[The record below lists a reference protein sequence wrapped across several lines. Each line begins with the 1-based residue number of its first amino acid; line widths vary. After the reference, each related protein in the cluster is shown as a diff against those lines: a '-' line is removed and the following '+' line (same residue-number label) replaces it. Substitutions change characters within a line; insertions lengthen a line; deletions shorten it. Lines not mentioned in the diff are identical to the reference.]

1 MNEYWQ
7 QEFSKCTSAFH
18 PDFDMEDIICL
29 LTALLKQLLTDN
41 SGVED
46 AMSKM
51 KKVDV
56 EMEKKWKWQSES
68 ETLIEMSTV
77 VWTMH
82 MTVVFCKI

>member
-56 EMEKKWKWQSES
+56 EMEKKVKMTIGKWNADWDVNSGVDDAYDGS
-68 ETLIEMSTV
+68 FL
-77 VWTMH
+77 
-82 MTVVFCKI
+82 